1 MNAGEPSRTAFQVAA
16 SRAAHLR
23 FDPPPHLLEDRIAE
37 RFLGEEAEAL
47 IATYADGGPWIL
59 LENRLFLAFRG
70 RFGEDLI
77 AEAHRTGV
85 RQLVILGAGLD
96 SFGLRRPASLEDLRV
111 YEVDHPAT
119 QGWKKRRLAE
129 LGLPLPEELEFVE
142 CDFETTSVSS
152 ALRGTSFQPKAPA
165 IVSWM
170 GVVYYLEKETVSRA
184 LAELA
189 ELLAPG
195 SAVVLDYQF
204 PTEALPQRYRD
215 IFEQQSAYLKR
226 AGEPQMN
233 RYLPDELRAEILS
246 AGFARAELPSREE
259 LHRRYFA
266 PLASKIPMSERFG
279 MAIAWRGERGESR
292 SEERRVGKECA

>member
-1 MNAGEPSRTAFQVAA
+1 MFARW
-16 SRAAHLR
+16 RAAGLIV
-23 FDPPPHLLEDRIAE
+23 PSLMTLVMLPVLIG
-37 RFLGEEAEAL
+37 LG
-47 IATYADGGPWIL
+47 TWQM
-59 LENRLFLAFRG
+59 NRKVWK
-70 RFGEDLI
+70 EDLI
-77 AEAHRTGV
+77 AKIASRPKAEPVSLKEVWEQFQKTGEAEYV
-85 RQLVILGAGLD
+85 RV
-96 SFGLRRPASLEDLRV
+96 RV
-111 YEVDHPAT
+111 RGTFSHKSERHLYAPTEVT

-129 LGLPLPEELEFVE
+129 LGLSLPEELEFVE

-152 ALRGTSFQPKAPA
+152 ALQSASFQPKEPA

-204 PTEALPQRYRD
+204 PTETLPQRYRD
-215 IFEQQSAYLKR
+215 IFEQQSAFLKR

-233 RYLPDELRAEILS
+233 RYLPDELRSEILS

-279 MAIAWRGERGESR
+279 MAIAWRGERAD
-292 SEERRVGKECA
+292 GKGAR

>member
-129 LGLPLPEELEFVE
+129 LGLSLPEELEFVE

-152 ALRGTSFQPKAPA
+152 ALQSASFQPKEPA
-165 IVSWM
+165 IE
-170 GVVYYLEKETVSRA
+170 GGRPA
-184 LAELA
+184 
-189 ELLAPG
+189 
-195 SAVVLDYQF
+195 
-204 PTEALPQRYRD
+204 
-215 IFEQQSAYLKR
+215 
-226 AGEPQMN
+226 
-233 RYLPDELRAEILS
+233 
-246 AGFARAELPSREE
+246 
-259 LHRRYFA
+259 
-266 PLASKIPMSERFG
+266 
-279 MAIAWRGERGESR
+279 
-292 SEERRVGKECA
+292 